1 MAREQRRII
10 IMRENLRYVIQYH
23 AHTIRILVRIVAQT
37 AKSASFAC
45 RFSLNI
51 RQFSLTPAKM
61 EMPMSTTW
69 FVGADWL
76 AEHID
81 DPEIQ
86 IIDARMASP
95 GQEDRNVAQEYLNG
109 HIPGAV
115 FFDIEALSDH
125 TSPLPHMLPRPET
138 FAVAMRELGVNQDKH
153 LIVYDEG
160 NLFSAPRAWWM
171 LRTFGVE
178 KVSIL
183 GGGLAGWQRDD
194 LLLEEGAVE
203 LPEGEFNA
211 AFNPEA
217 VVKVTDVLLASHEN
231 TAQIIDAR
239 PATRFNAEVDEPRPG
254 LRRGHIPG
262 ALNVPWTELVR
273 EGELKTTDELDAI
286 FFGRGVSYDKPIIVS
301 CGSGV
306 TAAVVLLALAT
317 LDVTNVKLYDGA
329 WSEWGARADL
339 PVEPVK

>member
-1 MAREQRRII
+1 
-10 IMRENLRYVIQYH
+10 
-23 AHTIRILVRIVAQT
+23 
-37 AKSASFAC
+37 
-45 RFSLNI
+45 
-51 RQFSLTPAKM
+51 
-61 EMPMSTTW
+61 MSTTW

-231 TAQIIDAR
+231 TAQVIDAR
-239 PATRFNAEVDEPRPG
+239 PAARFNAEVDEPRPG

-273 EGELKTTDELDAI
+273 EGELKTTDEPDAI

-317 LDVTNVKLYDGA
+317 LDVPNVKLYDGA

>member
-1 MAREQRRII
+1 
-10 IMRENLRYVIQYH
+10 
-23 AHTIRILVRIVAQT
+23 
-37 AKSASFAC
+37 
-45 RFSLNI
+45 
-51 RQFSLTPAKM
+51 
-61 EMPMSTTW
+61 MSTTW

-86 IIDARMASP
+86 IIDARMAPP
-95 GQEDRNVAQEYLNG
+95 GQEDRNVAQEYLHG

-115 FFDIEALSDH
+115 FFDIETLSDQ

-138 FAVAMRELGVNQDKH
+138 FAVAMRELGINQDKH

-178 KVSIL
+178 RVSIL

-194 LLLEEGAVE
+194 LLLEEGPVE
-203 LPEGEFNA
+203 LQEGEFNA
-211 AFNPEA
+211 TFTPEA
-217 VVKVTDVLLASHEN
+217 VVKVTDVLLASHEK

-239 PATRFNAEVDEPRPG
+239 PAARFNAEIDEPRAG

-286 FFGRGVSYDKPIIVS
+286 FFSRGVSYDKPIIVS

-306 TAAVVLLALAT
+306 TAAVMLLALAT
-317 LDVTNVKLYDGA
+317 LDVPNVKLYDGA
-329 WSEWGARADL
+329 WSEWGARTDL

>member
-1 MAREQRRII
+1 
-10 IMRENLRYVIQYH
+10 
-23 AHTIRILVRIVAQT
+23 
-37 AKSASFAC
+37 
-45 RFSLNI
+45 
-51 RQFSLTPAKM
+51 
-61 EMPMSTTW
+61 MSTTW

-86 IIDARMASP
+86 IIDARMAPP
-95 GQEDRNVAQEYLNG
+95 GQEDRNVAQEYLHG

-115 FFDIEALSDH
+115 FFDIEALSDQ

-178 KVSIL
+178 RVSIL

-194 LLLEEGAVE
+194 LLLEEGPME
-203 LPEGEFNA
+203 LQEGEFNA
-211 AFNPEA
+211 TFTPEA
-217 VVKVTDVLLASHEN
+217 VVKVTDVLLASHEK

-239 PATRFNAEVDEPRPG
+239 PAARFNAEVDEPRAG

-286 FFGRGVSYDKPIIVS
+286 FFSRGVSYDKPIIVS

-317 LDVTNVKLYDGA
+317 LDVPNVKLYDGA
-329 WSEWGARADL
+329 WSEWGARTDL